1 MPRPMGLDIRTPL
14 GAMFVILGGLLTLYG
29 AATHGDAARY
39 ARSLG
44 IDVNLWWGVA
54 LLVFG
59 VILLLLARRGARAE
73 GVHPAMQT
81 PEGRATERREERLG
95 LEE

>member
-1 MPRPMGLDIRTPL
+1 MAGRMGLDVRTPL
-14 GAMFVILGGLLTLYG
+14 GAMFTILGALLALYG
-29 AATHGDAARY
+29 ATTRGNATMY
-39 ARSLG
+39 ATSTG
-44 IDVNLWWGVA
+44 IDINLWWGLA

-59 VILLLLARRGARAE
+59 IVLLLLARRGARAE
-73 GVHPAMQT
+73 GVHPAMET